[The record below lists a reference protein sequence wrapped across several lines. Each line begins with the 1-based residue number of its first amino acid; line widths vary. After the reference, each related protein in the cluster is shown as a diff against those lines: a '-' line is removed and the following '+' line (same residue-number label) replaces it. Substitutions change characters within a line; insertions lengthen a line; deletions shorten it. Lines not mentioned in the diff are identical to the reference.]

1 MSFKTAAMMREIT
14 QESIMSDVENILQ
27 EMEACAKQGKYQ
39 YAFEGS
45 LTAIQKEKLKEL
57 GYQIQTGQQYNVP
70 WAIISW

>member
-27 EMEACAKQGKYQ
+27 EMEACAKQGKDQ
-39 YAFEGS
+39 YAFDGL
-45 LTAIQKEKLKEL
+45 LTVTQKEKLKEL
-57 GYQIQTGQQYNVP
+57 GYNVRTGYQYNEP

>member
-39 YAFEGS
+39 YAFDGS

-57 GYQIQTGQQYNVP
+57 GYQVRTGYQYNEP
-70 WAIISW
+70 WVIISW

>member
-27 EMEACAKQGKYQ
+27 EMEACAKQGKDQ
-39 YAFEGS
+39 YAFDGL
-45 LTAIQKEKLKEL
+45 LTTMQKEKLIEL
-57 GYQIQTGQQYNVP
+57 GYNVRTGYQYNKP

>member
-1 MSFKTAAMMREIT
+1 MSFKTATMMREIT

-27 EMEACAKQGKYQ
+27 ELESCAKQGKDQ

-45 LTAIQKEKLKEL
+45 LTAMQKEKLKEL

>member
-39 YAFEGS
+39 YAFDGL

-57 GYQIQTGQQYNVP
+57 GYQIQTGQQYNMP

>member
-14 QESIMSDVENILQ
+14 QESIMSDVEDILQ

-39 YAFEGS
+39 YAFDGL
-45 LTAIQKEKLKEL
+45 LTAIQKEELKEL
-57 GYQIQTGQQYNVP
+57 GYQVQTGMQYNQP

>member
-1 MSFKTAAMMREIT
+1 MAFKTAAEMREIIT
-14 QESIMSDVENILQ
+14 ESIMSDVESILQ
-27 EMEACAKQGKYQ
+27 EMELCAKQGKDQ

-57 GYQIQTGQQYNVP
+57 GYQVQTGQQYNVP